1 MPMQLLFLSLF
12 LYLHFLPFNRS
23 AAGVCPRS
31 HIQYD
36 DDDVYY
42 TRSTHSLYSSPSS
55 MPAAQSL
62 QHTLRTTEPVMRLI
76 IARIGDQQSL
86 ML

>member
-42 TRSTHSLYSSPSS
+42 TRSTHSPSS

-62 QHTLRTTEPVMRLI
+62 QHTRRTTEPVMRLI